1 MVNPFVVYVFC
12 VVYMNHVC
20 LPHVKACSSHKPHN
34 CGLCGGCGS
43 CVFNG
48 SLGKKKHMNHKKT
61 PGGMICGSCGILG
74 LHGGGNCGLCVF
86 VVYVVEANVV
96 YVKPPKTHGGGIC
109 GLCET
114 TKNT

>member
-1 MVNPFVVYVFC
+1 MVYVVG
-12 VVYMNHVC
+12 VVHVFLTDLWKHMRNRNHMEEEKT
-20 LPHVKACSSHKPHN
+20 H
-34 CGLCGGCGS
+34 GGTKSGS
-43 CVFNG
+43 CRNR
-48 SLGKKKHMNHKKT
+48 
-61 PGGMICGSCGILG
+61 G
-74 LHGGGNCGLCVF
+74 LHGRGNCGLCVF